1 LKSEHQTLRENK
13 LTNISNNL
21 YDFFYNIIFIPISLL
36 LIKILRKF
44 NLKLDEREKHLKS
57 VTQISFLKEGNGP
70 TIWFHASSM
79 GEFEQAKP
87 IIEIVKE
94 KHPFSNI
101 VVSFFSPSG
110 FNTQKHYKFADY
122 ICYLPFDTIENA
134 NAFIQLISPDIAI
147 FIRYDVW
154 RNYLKTLKRKAI
166 PALLINATQPSNKFF
181 RKYFFTK
188 GFIRSNMNLF
198 TEIFTV
204 GDVHSDYF
212 KSLKL
217 NNVIH
222 TLTDTRFDRIAEHVR
237 NAKSNLIFPEE
248 FIHKDSIVLV
258 AGSTWSED
266 ENIIVE
272 AVHKFNEYSNI
283 KVKTVFVPHE
293 PNQENLKR
301 LTSKLRSFVLL
312 SEIVK
317 QIRDG
322 NLMQIKKK
330 LQECDL
336 VVDSIGFL
344 LRLYNYA
351 DLAYIG
357 GAFGSGIHSV
367 TEAAGYALPIVSGPD
382 LTKSSDAVI
391 LMELGSLKTIQNADD
406 LFSWLKKMVED
417 VSLRQSIGTISK
429 QYIFNS
435 VGSSKKVFDRI
446 EKYLY

>member
-1 LKSEHQTLRENK
+1 
-13 LTNISNNL
+13 
-21 YDFFYNIIFIPISLL
+21 
-36 LIKILRKF
+36 
-44 NLKLDEREKHLKS
+44 
-57 VTQISFLKEGNGP
+57 
-70 TIWFHASSM
+70 
-79 GEFEQAKP
+79 
-87 IIEIVKE
+87 
-94 KHPFSNI
+94 
-101 VVSFFSPSG
+101 
-110 FNTQKHYKFADY
+110 
-122 ICYLPFDTIENA
+122 
-134 NAFIQLISPDIAI
+134 
-147 FIRYDVW
+147 
-154 RNYLKTLKRKAI
+154 
-166 PALLINATQPSNKFF
+166 
-181 RKYFFTK
+181 
-188 GFIRSNMNLF
+188 
-198 TEIFTV
+198 
-204 GDVHSDYF
+204 
-212 KSLKL
+212 
-217 NNVIH
+217 
-222 TLTDTRFDRIAEHVR
+222 
-237 NAKSNLIFPEE
+237 
-248 FIHKDSIVLV
+248 
-258 AGSTWSED
+258 
-266 ENIIVE
+266 
-272 AVHKFNEYSNI
+272 
-283 KVKTVFVPHE
+283 VPHE